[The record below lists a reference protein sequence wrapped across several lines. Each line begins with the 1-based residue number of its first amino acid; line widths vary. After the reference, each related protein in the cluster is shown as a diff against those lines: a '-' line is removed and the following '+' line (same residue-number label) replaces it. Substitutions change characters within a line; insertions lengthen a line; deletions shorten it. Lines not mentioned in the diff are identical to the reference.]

1 MNGTNLEDKILKAID
16 IIVSKKVSEAG
27 YDKTIQGVIVSCSD
41 PTIGKYKIRY
51 QDSFFYAFATNM
63 EVTYTKGSSVYILV
77 PKGDF
82 RQQKTILGAVEKLGI
97 NYIAVAERDEAY
109 IQSGQNCIKD
119 NGKQIAISSYLQ
131 NLAHNSKY
139 LKVIYSHNG
148 GSKNLINIDTTR
160 FQEYIKTSSSLIC
173 GSTIRTNFNA
183 QQKERGNYGIIFRL
197 SFKDNNTG
205 ASIIRSFLL
214 DINKM
219 TGNPYNYNQPL
230 RQYAIFNDVD
240 GKNFI
245 RIEDISLF
253 CYGFP
258 NQTKTEKTITNN
270 LLDIFFSKFEL
281 IACNK
286 MTQEESSKYALVLQ
300 PSKIVFVNDQDAAT
314 KTIQAEVRIKGK
326 AADAAQKIKY
336 YWFVE
341 DSSVVT
347 DSPFYCQYGGR
358 GWRCLNE
365 KNTLQQEVKNNQG
378 NIIKPAVYEW
388 KAAGNSL
395 AVKNADVLV
404 KSLKY
409 KCVAIFDNTPIAKQ
423 FEAKKLN
430 GVDLSIVSDSG
441 VEFYYDLGSPTLT
454 CLVNGKEN
462 PNNYIYEWSVLRAD
476 GYFNKVVQD
485 VNKDAYNKAK
495 AEYQK
500 AVQLRDLLAD
510 GLARNTVLKTSGE
523 KQLVQLQK
531 DVTDKLKK
539 LESLAVSELKGS
551 VYKNKI
557 FNIPINTVINY
568 NIYKCAVWTAKNN
581 KYVGTA
587 SLQIRNIL
595 DKKQGYS
602 LVINDSTQSFKYN
615 EKGVAPTSSSL
626 NNPYTLKPLSFTIYD
641 EFGREAISS
650 TSTDQKVLQQ
660 QLSLI
665 KWEIPSVNSMLLPP
679 SKGTIQNENYIFSGK
694 TLNYKIQPSYNISYK
709 RNNVSLTINYKDNIL
724 KAQTNFT
731 FVKEGE
737 PGTNGTAYSCKIEPY
752 VKTGTKIPFYPTI
765 YLDLDNTEYK
775 FRDDDA
781 HFNFTCA
788 KHNGQWFRIKFFHND
803 ELIYSS
809 DGTKNNSQISI
820 KWSIVANK
828 YDNSHKDNMALNV
841 TQSTGVFSVNTAA
854 FKDKHAPA
862 CTIKAEVT
870 YNGITEYAYLP
881 VIFSI
886 NRANYKINLNDYTGF
901 NLVVYTGDGR
911 KPSYDNASPH
921 TLTVTQKI
929 NNVNQDITNNQSK
942 YKLSYAWSLLGSS
955 CWSNPAAAIN
965 AIQNNKNLTAQQK
978 KERLEDLKVKNYGS
992 KLVWNDNAMLLKK
1005 LSSSN
1010 NKCTCQPIDD
1020 FSNLC
1025 VTNSVKCIVSQGTNQ
1040 IGFII
1045 IPIHMMLNQYGNAKI
1060 NGWDGNSI
1068 DIDDD
1073 GGVVLAPQVGAGR
1086 KEPDNTFTGVLMGQ
1100 VKQNDSGLSKTYNG
1114 LLGFSKGRRS
1124 IYLDADTGRAY
1135 FGVAGQGQIELIPD
1149 GDSTIG
1155 GWVIGQT
1162 TLHSK
1167 GKEKFGD
1174 NKVGGLLQNSGK
1186 IDFTSDK
1193 GNYLRYDGT
1202 DFYLNGGTITGGSID
1217 IGSSF
1222 FTADAER
1229 IDFGSF
1235 MITESYGRDALTVEG
1250 NSMAISAN
1258 VYNTGGWWMWFSL
1271 YGDDVSQGDNDPADY
1286 AMVLN
1291 DGGQL
1296 YAQDHLYVDGG
1307 DVVSVR
1313 DQINS
1318 IWGQIDALWSAIES
1332 LGDEDEDD

>member
-1 MNGTNLEDKILKAID
+1 MSGTNLEDTILKAID

-27 YDKTIQGVIVSCSD
+27 YDKTIQGMVAACAD

-51 QDSFFYAFATNM
+51 QDSYFYAFATNM
-63 EVTYTKGSSVYILV
+63 DVTYNKGSSVYILV

-82 RQQKTILGAVEKLGI
+82 RQQKTILGAVNKLGI
-97 NYIAVAERDEAY
+97 NYIAVAERDQAY
-109 IQSGQNCIKD
+109 IYSGQNCIKD
-119 NGKQIAISSYLQ
+119 NGKQIAISSYLK
-131 NLAHNSKY
+131 NLSNQSKY
-139 LKVIYSHNG
+139 LKIIYSYNG

-173 GSTIRTNFNA
+173 GSTIRTSFNA
-183 QQKERGNYGIIFRL
+183 EQKERGNYGLIFRL

-205 ASIIRSFLL
+205 GSIIRSYLL

-219 TGNPYNYNQPL
+219 TGNPYNYINAV
-230 RQYAIFNDVD
+230 RQYTIFNDVD

-258 NQTKTEKTITNN
+258 NQTITESTIKND
-270 LLDIFFSKFEL
+270 LLDIFFSKLEL

-286 MTQEESSKYALVLQ
+286 MADQELSTYGLILQ
-300 PSKIVFVNDQDAAT
+300 PSKIVFVNDQDAAE

-326 AADAAQKIKY
+326 TAEAAQDIKY

-358 GWRCLNE
+358 GWQCLNE
-365 KNTLQQEVKNNQG
+365 KNILQKEIKNSTG
-378 NIIKPAVYEW
+378 VIIKPAVYEW
-388 KAAGNSL
+388 QPADSKLSI
-395 AVKNADVLV
+395 KNADILA
-404 KSLKY
+404 KSIKY
-409 KCVAIFDNTPIAKQ
+409 KCVAIYDDTNIAKE
-423 FEAKKLN
+423 FEVKKLT
-430 GVDLSIVSDSG
+430 GIDLSIVSDSG
-441 VEFYYDLGSPTLT
+441 TEFYYDLGSPTLT
-454 CLVNGKEN
+454 CLVNGKEDIK
-462 PNNYIYEWSVLRAD
+462 NYVYEWSVSKAD
-476 GYFNKVVQD
+476 GDFDKVIED
-485 VNKDAYNKAK
+485 VNKDAYNKLLDK
-495 AEYQK
+495 LEK
-500 AVQLRDLLAD
+500 TIQLKQNLKENLA
-510 GLARNTVLKTSGE
+510 ANKILKTSGE
-523 KQLVQLQK
+523 QQLQK
-531 DVTDKLKK
+531 LEQEIEAQEKQIEKLAT
-539 LESLAVSELKGS
+539 SVMT
-551 VYKNKI
+551 VYKNQI
-557 FNIPINTVINY
+557 IHVAISSIVNY
-568 NIYKCAVWTAKNN
+568 NIYKCAVWTVKNN
-581 KYVGTA
+581 KYIGTA

-595 DKKQGYS
+595 DKKQGYL
-602 LVINDSTQSFKYN
+602 LVINDGVQSFKYN
-615 EKGVAPTSSSL
+615 EKGVAPTSTSL
-626 NNPYTLKPLSFTIYD
+626 TNPYILKPLSFTIYD

-650 TSTDQKVLQQ
+650 SSTDEKILKQ
-660 QLSLI
+660 QLTSI
-665 KWEIPSVNSMLLPP
+665 EWKIPSINSMLLPP
-679 SKGTIQNENYIFSGK
+679 STGTIKDDNYIFNSK
-694 TLNYKIQPSYNISYK
+694 TLNYKIKSSYNISCK
-709 RNNVSLTINYKDNIL
+709 QNNISLVVNYKNNIL

-731 FVKEGE
+731 FVKEGQ
-737 PGTNGTAYSCKIEPY
+737 PGTNGTAYTCKIEPY
-752 VKTGTKIPFYPTI
+752 VKSGTNIPFYPTI
-765 YLDLDNTEYK
+765 YLDLQNTEYK
-775 FRDDDA
+775 FKDDDN
-781 HFNFTCA
+781 HFNFACT
-788 KHNGQWFRIKFFHND
+788 KHNGQWFRVKFFHND

-809 DGTKNNSQISI
+809 DGTKNNSQVSI

-828 YDNSHKDNMALNV
+828 YNSSYKDNAALTVN
-841 TQSTGVFSVNTAA
+841 QSTGIFSVNTAA
-854 FKDKHAPA
+854 FKEKQAPA

-886 NRANYKINLNDYTGF
+886 NRANYKIDLNEYTGF
-901 NLVVYTGDGR
+901 NLAIYTGDGR

-921 TLTVTQKI
+921 TLTVRQKI
-929 NNVNQDITNNQSK
+929 NNVNEDITNNNQNQ
-942 YKLSYAWSLLGSS
+942 YKLTYNWSLLGSS
-955 CWSNPAAAIN
+955 CWTNPTDAIN
-965 AIQNNKNLTAQQK
+965 AIQKNKNLSTKEKKQQ
-978 KERLEDLKVKNYGS
+978 LEALKVKNYGS
-992 KLVWNDNAMLLKK
+992 KLIWNNNATLLKK
-1005 LSSSN
+1005 TGGGTN
-1010 NKCTCQPIDD
+1010 NQFSCQPIDD

-1025 VTNSVKCIVSQGTNQ
+1025 VTNSVKCIVTQGTNQ

-1045 IPIHMMLNQYGNAKI
+1045 MPVHMMLNQYGNAKI
-1060 NGWDGNSI
+1060 NGWDGNSV

-1073 GGVVLAPQVGAGR
+1073 GGVILSPQVGAGR
-1086 KEPDNTFTGVLMGQ
+1086 KESDNTFTGVLIGE

-1193 GNYLRYDGT
+1193 GNFLRYDGT
-1202 DFYLNGGTITGGSID
+1202 NFYLNGGTITGGSID

-1258 VYNTGGWWMWFSL
+1258 VYETGGWWLWFSL
-1271 YGDDVSQGDNDPADY
+1271 YGNDVGEGDDDPSDY

-1291 DGGQL
+1291 EGGQL
-1296 YAQDHLYVDGG
+1296 YAQDFLYINGG
-1307 DVVSVR
+1307 AVSVKS
-1313 DQINS
+1313 QINS
-1318 IWGQIDALWSAIES
+1318 IWSQIWALWEAVES
-1332 LGDEDEDD
+1332 MDEEEED